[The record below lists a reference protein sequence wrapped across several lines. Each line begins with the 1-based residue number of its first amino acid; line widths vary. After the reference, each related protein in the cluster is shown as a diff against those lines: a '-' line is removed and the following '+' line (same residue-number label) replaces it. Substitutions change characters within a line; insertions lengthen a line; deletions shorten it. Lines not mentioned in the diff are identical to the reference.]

1 MFRKFLP
8 LVLFLIGITAF
19 AQENTFKILDYKAI
33 EKEIKDKSS
42 SYYYPKL
49 MERLVSNDT
58 LLNQDEYRHLY
69 FGYVFQP
76 KYSAFWTSPDDK
88 KLREYYGK
96 EKLEPTDCDEIIKLA
111 NHSLSDFPFDLRLL
125 NFLGYVY
132 HVKGNEELAQKT
144 SFKFH
149 NIINAIL
156 SSGDGKQCET
166 GFHVL
171 VVSHEYV
178 VLNVF
183 ELETK
188 SQSLIG
194 KCDYLSFEKGKY
206 KVDGVYF
213 NIEKML
219 ENEAKSFK

>member
-1 MFRKFLP
+1 MIRKIIL
-8 LVLFLIGITAF
+8 LTTLIVGITAF
-19 AQENTFKILDYKAI
+19 AQENTFKIPDYKAI
-33 EKEIKDKSS
+33 EKEIKDKNS

-58 LLNQDEYRHLY
+58 LLNHDEYRHLY

-88 KLREYYGK
+88 KLREYYDK
-96 EKLEPTDCDEIIKLA
+96 EKLEPNDCDEIIKLA

-132 HVKGNEELAQKT
+132 HVKGSKELAQKT
-144 SFKFH
+144 SIKFH
-149 NIINAIL
+149 NIINVIL

-183 ELETK
+183 EVESK

-206 KVDGVYF
+206 KVDGIYF

-219 ENEAKSFK
+219 ENETKSFK